1 MRRLL
6 VVVLALAIIGVAA
19 FWVVTAPA
27 RIPASALPPRTPDLA
42 NGKTM
47 FNAGGCAACH
57 APDKED
63 RTRLSGNVALKSP
76 FGTFYAPN
84 ISPDPGDGI
93 GAWSE
98 ADFVTAMLKGASPS
112 GTHYYPAFPYG
123 SYQRMKLDDVRDLFA
138 YLSGLP
144 PVKGRA
150 RDHDLPSYLKI
161 RRTLGGWKFLFLD
174 GRPFVADPARSAQW
188 NRGAYLVE
196 GLEHCSACH
205 SPRNSLGAE
214 RSGMAL
220 TGGVYTD
227 QVSADSLRTWSA
239 PNLTSAPNGLASWS
253 VEEIV
258 GYLKTGRN
266 SAAATFGP
274 MNEVIMNSTQ
284 YLTDADLHAMATYLK
299 ALPANPGDVGAAA
312 SEEVTTAGSAVYDV
326 HCGTCHQPSG
336 MGADDSGPRLAGSLV
351 VQATDPASLI
361 NIIIYGPQLPQPA
374 PPVGNWKKMDPY
386 GDKLSDDEI
395 AQLASYLRGAW
406 GNKGGEVT
414 AAQVAKQR

>member
-1 MRRLL
+1 LNVKVRNSLWIATWLL
-6 VVVLALAIIGVAA
+6 SACLPSLGGAETSAERGKYLTTAGNCGACH
-19 FWVVTAPA
+19 TAPG
-27 RIPASALPPRTPDLA
+27 
-42 NGKTM
+42 GKLM
-47 FNAGGCAACH
+47 AGGLAFQ
-57 APDKED
+57 
-63 RTRLSGNVALKSP
+63 TP
-76 FGTFYAPN
+76 FGTIHSTN
-84 ISPDPGDGI
+84 ITSDAQTGI
-93 GAWSE
+93 GKWTVAQFQQALRQGID
-98 ADFVTAMLKGASPS
+98 ADGSHL
-112 GTHYYPAFPYG
+112 YPVFPYT
-123 SYQRMKLDDVRDLFA
+123 SFTNVTNEDAASIFA
-138 YLSGLP
+138 YLKTLP
-144 PVKGRA
+144 AVRQA
-150 RDHDLPSYLKI
+150 ELPNEMSFPYNQRWLLTAWN
-161 RRTLGGWKFLFLD
+161 TLFFTAGPYK
-174 GRPFVADPARSAQW
+174 PDPARSAEW

-214 RSGMAL
+214 RTSQAL
-220 TGGVYTD
+220 TGGVYKD
-227 QVSADSLRTWSA
+227 KVSADSVRTWSA
-239 PNLTSAPNGLASWS
+239 PNLTGAGNGLASWS
-253 VEEIV
+253 VEALAA
-258 GYLKTGRN
+258 YLKTGQN

-299 ALPANPGDVGAAA
+299 SLPANPGDVGAAA

-336 MGADDSGPRLAGSLV
+336 MGADDSGPPLAGSPI
-351 VQATDPASLI
+351 VQAGDPASLL

-395 AQLASYLRGAW
+395 AQLSSYLRGAW